1 MAELGSAASFAAL
14 RLARCRASVAAVSIG
29 LATVLAASGDRKE
42 DVESKT
48 KDWQFGCTGVK
59 GAHEPGTRYGG
70 IETCHWLCIEL
81 PRARLRGAVMMLALV
96 TCCRSVMKKK
106 IYSGVGCCKDCDSSC
121 AIGLGENIERWRNKI
136 YSNHQNKRVGIEL
149 RTLLDDTE
157 FLLIIRER

>member
-59 GAHEPGTRYGG
+59 GAHEPGTRYGV

-81 PRARLRGAVMMLALV
+81 PRARLRAVMMLALV
-96 TCCRSVMKKK
+96 TCCRSVMKEQ
-106 IYSGVGCCKDCDSSC
+106 IYSGVGCCKR
-121 AIGLGENIERWRNKI
+121 L
-136 YSNHQNKRVGIEL
+136 
-149 RTLLDDTE
+149 
-157 FLLIIRER
+157 